1 MVVWSSQCHNIFWLH
16 QQRWVWEN
24 HGEQSPGGRGQ
35 HKVPVYWQR
44 TNGDVCCHSHRKI
57 QVCCHSNRNI
67 QICCHSHRY
76 VLFVIDKYKYVSW
89 SQKNTNFFGDMKTK
103 IMVWKHTVVYR
114 CKYMDTTGMISSNKF
129 MKEQIGKWHKLFMR
143 SRKNQQFVPRWVHDC
158 RLDHGF
164 LTTEKIKELHIR
176 VVILLFSIVLISY
189 ELIILSVLLVSD
201 TSCQLMLHYVSTILE
216 I

>member
-16 QQRWVWEN
+16 QQRWIWEN

-44 TNGDVCCHSHRKI
+44 TNGDVCCHCHRKIQVCSHSNRKIQVCCHSHRKI

-89 SQKNTNFFGDMKTK
+89 SQKNTGNGQTFLET
-103 IMVWKHTVVYR
+103 WKQRSWFENMQLFIDKNIRIWLAWFPPTNLLR
-114 CKYMDTTGMISSNKF
+114 S
-129 MKEQIGKWHKLFMR
+129 KLENGTNY
-143 SRKNQQFVPRWVHDC
+143 SWKA
-158 RLDHGF
+158 
-164 LTTEKIKELHIR
+164 EKISKLYHDMYMIAD
-176 VVILLFSIVLISY
+176 LTMGFWQQKNLKSY
-189 ELIILSVLLVSD
+189 TSGLS
-201 TSCQLMLHYVSTILE
+201 
-216 I
+216 

>member
-89 SQKNTNFFGDMKTK
+89 SQKNTGNGQTFLET
-103 IMVWKHTVVYR
+103 WKQRSWFENMQLFIDVNIWTQLAWFPPTNLWR
-114 CKYMDTTGMISSNKF
+114 S
-129 MKEQIGKWHKLFMR
+129 KLENGTNY
-143 SRKNQQFVPRWVHDC
+143 SWEA
-158 RLDHGF
+158 
-164 LTTEKIKELHIR
+164 EKISNLYHDEYMIADLTMGFWQQKKLKSYT
-176 VVILLFSIVLISY
+176 LGLSYFYFPLFW
-189 ELIILSVLLVSD
+189 LVMNWSF
-201 TSCQLMLHYVSTILE
+201 
-216 I
+216 

>member
-16 QQRWVWEN
+16 QQRWIWEN

-44 TNGDVCCHSHRKI
+44 TNGDVCCHCHRKIQVCSHSNRKIQVCCHSHRKI

-89 SQKNTNFFGDMKTK
+89 SQKNTGNGQTYLET
-103 IMVWKHTVVYR
+103 WKQRSWYENMQLFIDKNKLTWLAWFLQQIYEGANWKMAQIIHEKQKKSASCTTMSTWLQIRPWFSDKQKNLWKLRVTLQGCHT
-114 CKYMDTTGMISSNKF
+114 
-129 MKEQIGKWHKLFMR
+129 
-143 SRKNQQFVPRWVHDC
+143 
-158 RLDHGF
+158 
-164 LTTEKIKELHIR
+164 
-176 VVILLFSIVLISY
+176 SIF
-189 ELIILSVLLVSD
+189 
-201 TSCQLMLHYVSTILE
+201 HYFD
-216 I
+216 